1 MTQTQPKKQLWP
13 QLMMVAATVIWGSSF
28 LIMKQAVDGIP
39 VFFLLAVRFTL
50 GAGLLAVVF
59 WKRWR
64 KLDRATL
71 RGGCVLGVLMELAYI
86 FQTYGLNGLGSLQGT
101 TPGKNAFFTGIYC
114 VLVPFFAWLLFH
126 KRPDL
131 YNVAAA
137 LFCIAG
143 IGLVS
148 LGGEIGIVGGDVLTM
163 LGGVMFALHIL
174 AVPRYAEKSDVVL
187 LTILQFATMAAT
199 SWVGVLCTGQAMP
212 LAAIP
217 MGAWL
222 RIGYLAV
229 FATALA
235 LLFQNIGQAHT
246 PPATAAVL
254 LSLEA
259 PFGVLF
265 SVLFGTERP
274 TPAMYCGFALIFFA
288 IIVSE
293 TKLSFLPR
301 KKFLQKGVDK

>member
-1 MTQTQPKKQLWP
+1 MTQTQPKKQYWP

-28 LIMKQAVDGIP
+28 LLMSQAVDRIP

-50 GAGLLAVVF
+50 GTTVLAVIF

-64 KLDRATL
+64 KLDLEAVK
-71 RGGCVLGVLMELAYI
+71 GGVILGLLMQSAYI
-86 FQTYGLNGLGSLQGT
+86 FQTYGLKDLTFSQGT
-101 TPGKNAFFTGIYC
+101 TPGKNAFFTAVYC
-114 VLVPFFAWLLFH
+114 ILVPFFVWIFFK
-126 KRPDL
+126 KRPDV

-137 LFCIAG
+137 VLCLSG

-148 LGGEIGIVGGDVLTM
+148 LGGEMGIVGGDLLTM
-163 LGGVMFALHIL
+163 LGGAMFALHIMM
-174 AVPRYAEKSDVVL
+174 VPRYAEKSDVVL
-187 LTILQFATMAAT
+187 LTILQFATMAAL
-199 SWVGVLCTGQAMP
+199 SWVGVLLTHQAMP
-212 LAAIP
+212 LTAIP
-217 MGAWL
+217 AGVWV
-222 RIGYLAV
+222 RIVYLAV

-235 LLFQNIGQAHT
+235 MLFQNIGQAHT
-246 PPATAAVL
+246 APATAAVL

-274 TPAMYCGFALIFFA
+274 TAAMYCGFGLIFCA

-301 KKFLQKGVDK
+301 KNFFKKGVDK

>member
-1 MTQTQPKKQLWP
+1 MTQTQSNKQLWP
-13 QLMMVAATVIWGSSF
+13 QLMMVVATVIWGSSF

-39 VFFLLAVRFTL
+39 VFFLLAIRFSL

-59 WKRWR
+59 WKRWK

-71 RGGCVLGVLMELAYI
+71 KGGVVLGLLMEAAYI
-86 FQTYGLNGLGSLQGT
+86 FQTYGLKDMLSWHGT

-114 VLVPFFAWLLFH
+114 VLVPFLAWLLFQ

-131 YNVAAA
+131 YNLAAA
-137 LFCIAG
+137 LLCMAG

-148 LGGEIGIVGGDVLTM
+148 LGGETGIVGGDVLTM

-174 AVPRYAEKSDVVL
+174 AVPRYAQRSDVIL
-187 LTILQFATMAAT
+187 LTILQFATMAVL
-199 SWVGVLCTGQAMP
+199 SWVGVLLTGD
-212 LAAIP
+212 AIP
-217 MGAWL
+217 LGAIPAGAWL

-274 TPAMYCGFALIFFA
+274 TAAMYCGFALIFFA
-288 IIVSE
+288 IILSE

-301 KKFLQKGVDK
+301 KNFSSKRG

>member
-1 MTQTQPKKQLWP
+1 MTQAQQKKQIWP
-13 QLMMVAATVIWGSSF
+13 QLLMVAATLIWGSSF
-28 LIMKQAVDGIP
+28 LIMKQAVDGLP
-39 VFFLLAVRFTL
+39 VFYLLAVRFSL

-59 WKRWR
+59 WKKWR
-64 KLDRATL
+64 LLDRATL
-71 RGGCVLGVLMELAYI
+71 KGGCVLGLLMEGAYI
-86 FQTYGLNGLGSLQGT
+86 FQTYGLNGLGSWQGT

-114 VLVPFFAWLLFH
+114 ILVPFLAWALFK
-126 KRPDL
+126 KRPDG

-137 LFCIAG
+137 VLCVAG

-148 LGGEIGIVGGDVLTM
+148 LGGETAIVGGDVLTM

-174 AVPRYAEKSDVVL
+174 AVPRYAEKSDVIL
-187 LTILQFATMAAT
+187 LTILQFATMAVI
-199 SWVGVLCTGQAMP
+199 SWLGVLCARQPIT
-212 LAAIP
+212 AIP
-217 MGAWL
+217 LENWL

-246 PPATAAVL
+246 PPAAAAVL

-265 SVLFGTERP
+265 SVLFGSERP
-274 TPAMYCGFALIFFA
+274 TQAMYCGFALIFFA
-288 IIVSE
+288 IILSE
-293 TKLSFLPR
+293 TKLSFLRPQ
-301 KKFLQKGVDK
+301 KKFEKRG

>member
-1 MTQTQPKKQLWP
+1 MTQATTKTPLWP
-13 QLMMVAATVIWGSSF
+13 QLLMVAATIIWGSSF
-28 LIMKQAVDGIP
+28 LIMSQAVDNIP
-39 VFFLLAVRFTL
+39 VFYLLAVRFTL
-50 GAGLLAVVF
+50 GAALLAVVF
-59 WKRWR
+59 AKRW
-64 KLDRATL
+64 KVMDKATL
-71 RGGCVLGVLMELAYI
+71 KGGVVLGLLMEAAYVL
-86 FQTYGLNGLGSLQGT
+86 QTYGLNGLGPWQGT

-114 VLVPFFAWLLFH
+114 VLVPFFAWVLFK

-131 YNVAAA
+131 YNVSAAV
-137 LFCIAG
+137 LCVTG

-148 LGGEIGIVGGDVLTM
+148 LGGELGLVGGDVLTM

-174 AVPRYAEKSDVVL
+174 MVPRYAEKSDVIL
-187 LTILQFATMAAT
+187 LTILQFATMAAI
-199 SWVGVLCTGQAMP
+199 SWLGVLLTGEAMP
-212 LAAIP
+212 LTAIAP
-217 MGAWL
+217 ENWL

-265 SVLFGTERP
+265 SVLFGPERP
-274 TPAMYCGFALIFFA
+274 TMAMYCGFGLIFIA

-293 TKLSFLPR
+293 TKLSFLPPR
-301 KKFLQKGVDK
+301 KKFEKRG